1 MKIARWVWLPAFAL
15 AASCATPGSN
25 AHWEKAGAT
34 PADFS
39 GDNES
44 CGARASRMIPT
55 PRADQLPGG
64 ATAPRNRMDT
74 PPRPWTSAVAENAY
88 MDCMAERG
96 WRVVGG

>member
-1 MKIARWVWLPAFAL
+1 MFHRCALLVIGVFA
-15 AASCATPGSN
+15 AACASTPTNN

-34 PADFS
+34 PADFAS
-39 GDNES
+39 DNDS

-55 PRADQLPGG
+55 PRADQGPGG
-64 ATAPRNRMDT
+64 ATAPRNRMDQ
-74 PPRPWTSAVAENAY
+74 PPRPWTSAVQENAY